1 MHCYAKNGN
10 CMRHDMILRKYE
22 NGVARWKGEI
32 PYLSCNA
39 VLFLLIFLFF
49 QFSQFSGCS
58 CIRLHYIGI

>member
-39 VLFLLIFLFF
+39 VLFLLIFY
-49 QFSQFSGCS
+49 FSSFPSF
-58 CIRLHYIGI
+58 LDVPA